1 MQLLRF
7 LLSRLFLKQLGYTV
21 VFLGLVFI
29 LVSWGLKVFTR
40 HNEYQKVPNLRG
52 LTLAEVS
59 QKVAEE
65 KLRYEVIDSTKFNAS
80 LPPFTVI
87 SQFPEADSE
96 VKINRKLY
104 LTINPSGYRKIT
116 VPNII
121 QITRR
126 NAEAMIHSVGFE
138 VGEITYQNNIGKDM
152 VLEIKHQG
160 ETIKPGILL
169 PRMSTID
176 LILGNGNR

>member
-1 MQLLRF
+1 
-7 LLSRLFLKQLGYTV
+7 
-21 VFLGLVFI
+21 
-29 LVSWGLKVFTR
+29 
-40 HNEYQKVPNLRG
+40 
-52 LTLAEVS
+52 
-59 QKVAEE
+59 
-65 KLRYEVIDSTKFNAS
+65 
-80 LPPFTVI
+80 VI

-138 VGEITYQNNIGKDM
+138 VGEITYQDNIGKDM